1 MPRQPTTPVTVTKGG
16 LGLPVGPVWL
26 GHIVS
31 RPQRLKVGVMKALF
45 LLLWVCQIERGA
57 RADVVDVPFRRTS
70 DSLPTMVLPSHS
82 RLEEGFEV
90 DHQFYGSTAQQLY
103 GTTRLRYPL
112 LFERLIDTGRDSFFE
127 TISGTSLSSASLRFS
142 RPLLESFGVFGFPTQ
157 VLPPFF
163 DRMTWFAPCASSR
176 VLDHGRRG
184 ELLNRLDLFAL
195 TTSFVG
201 SMDRSCRTFVSD
213 DTVPAED
220 VGQSSTTESQRLR
233 NLLILKVFHDVH
245 VYGAPFHF
253 GSDFAW
259 SHSLSITPTLS
270 PFPGQYREITLHAV
284 MKLGMERLAEIQS
297 GETPKT
303 LKP

>member
-1 MPRQPTTPVTVTKGG
+1 
-16 LGLPVGPVWL
+16 
-26 GHIVS
+26 
-31 RPQRLKVGVMKALF
+31 
-45 LLLWVCQIERGA
+45 
-57 RADVVDVPFRRTS
+57 
-70 DSLPTMVLPSHS
+70 
-82 RLEEGFEV
+82 
-90 DHQFYGSTAQQLY
+90 
-103 GTTRLRYPL
+103 
-112 LFERLIDTGRDSFFE
+112 
-127 TISGTSLSSASLRFS
+127 
-142 RPLLESFGVFGFPTQ
+142 
-157 VLPPFF
+157 
-163 DRMTWFAPCASSR
+163 
-176 VLDHGRRG
+176 
-184 ELLNRLDLFAL
+184 
-195 TTSFVG
+195 
-201 SMDRSCRTFVSD
+201 MDRSCRTFVSD